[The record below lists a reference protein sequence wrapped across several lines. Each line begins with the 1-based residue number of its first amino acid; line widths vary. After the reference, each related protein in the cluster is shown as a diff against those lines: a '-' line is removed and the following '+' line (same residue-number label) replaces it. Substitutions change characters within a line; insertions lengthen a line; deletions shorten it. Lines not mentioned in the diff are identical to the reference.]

1 MARLPQTTDYRV
13 NVEGV
18 GDFVF
23 STRSMRDEIKIQ
35 REFAEM
41 IDGVKPTEW
50 LQAVCGW
57 LADLR
62 VLTVK
67 SPEDWDLDDL
77 DPLDPET
84 YAKLGRVHT
93 AFLEKERSF
102 RSPKGAS
109 DKAAGAGTVPGN

>member
-13 NVEGV
+13 SVEGV

-23 STRSMRDEIKIQ
+23 STRSMRDEIKVQ
-35 REFAEM
+35 REFADM

-67 SPEDWDLDDL
+67 SPEGWDLDDL

-84 YAKLGRVHT
+84 YAKLGRVHA
-93 AFLEKERSF
+93 AFLEKEHSF
-102 RSPKGAS
+102 RRTKSES
-109 DKAAGAGTVPGN
+109 DKAAGAGTVPAN